1 MELSK
6 KFCPSGCTCTCSFSL
21 GPGSIVEEKAKNGS
35 KQPKKEKVSPAAA
48 ILESEKTLG
57 TRLNHGTIEPKMSNR
72 SRIWSAAGWCPA
84 AINSKP
90 AFLGCKG
97 RNGGRSYCDG
107 TRSKLVGQFPSFVAI
122 FFFTTEICGRP
133 RKQLIKINFAGKPVL
148 KIILYRKG
156 LTQGYSTY
164 GGSK

>member
-1 MELSK
+1 MEPWNQKCQIAQEYGLLPADARQQLTRNQLSSVVREGTEAGATVMEQGVNLLAN
-6 KFCPSGCTCTCSFSL
+6 FPLS
-21 GPGSIVEEKAKNGS
+21 
-35 KQPKKEKVSPAAA
+35 SP
-48 ILESEKTLG
+48 
-57 TRLNHGTIEPKMSNR
+57 
-72 SRIWSAAGWCPA
+72 
-84 AINSKP
+84 
-90 AFLGCKG
+90 F
-97 RNGGRSYCDG
+97 
-107 TRSKLVGQFPSFVAI
+107 